1 MHAPRPRMLLGLTRW
16 SGRNSAK
23 LRVIGAMAAGAGP
36 FARHAQVVRCEQRV
50 SRAKGS
56 AGGAFCRFD
65 HVSSSVGSS
74 QLRSKRAGRVV
85 TPATRAV
92 STRTSRRERQ
102 AVTENTDTSTS
113 AASPSERSSSDQP
126 DFVVENLAND
136 ALGHRHALCQKWV
149 VFSDLHVNRKSCAV
163 AMEVLRKVHA
173 TALAEDAGIIFLGDF
188 WHARGALPVEPL
200 VDALTEIGT
209 WSVPTVMIP
218 GNHDQVTVG
227 GELHALTPLEKCN
240 PTNVKVFTKPTLWR
254 NALWLPYRRDQRVLK
269 EAVAEAVGFT
279 TRDGDANGNVANE
292 TSSETEKNKKRD
304 GPYSTH
310 LSAVMCHAD
319 VVGASMNESFQA
331 RDGISPDLFNICSSV
346 DGSADVRDVTTGA
359 DVAAGLRTAN
369 KTANTKTNKTT
380 IPTYTGHYHKP
391 HTVPG
396 TRITYVGSPY
406 QVSRAERGQ
415 QKALLVLDA
424 TLGWAGASLESL
436 KSINENETQFGD
448 PAVTDGEIK
457 KSLIPLDI
465 GPRHFSVTGELGV
478 LPQDAR
484 AGDCVRW
491 TLPLSSAIGLGGS
504 VVKKTK
510 KDDENAE
517 SPACAAIADAMK
529 QGIEVEIT
537 YEQVA
542 RPARIP
548 LAEELGPNGL
558 YDAYCVAADLPR
570 EVAEFGKE
578 ILRDVAA
585 GIAKRAD
592 ADGTSVASLQMQN
605 ADGTQ
610 KHVSLHRVTVQGFG
624 AFSNKTCYPLRN
636 RGVCAVV
643 GDNRNDR
650 CSDSNGAGKTTL
662 VMAPMW
668 ALTGKTDSRID
679 QGSQK
684 SLTKTDVVSDGS
696 AKAVVTVGGTVNGKA
711 FEVTRIVSRTKVVS
725 LTYQLDGFD
734 KTLADSRLTQA
745 AINLDLGAS
754 IIGRVAFHGQHTV
767 GSLLDANDGALKSAL
782 GELVEAET
790 WSLAKARISQSPR
803 SASILVL
810 RMDYY
815 DQKGAFPRT
824 ITLTV
829 HSYQSLI
836 HMV

>member
-149 VFSDLHVNRKSCAV
+149 MFSDLHVNRKSCAV

-448 PAVTDGEIK
+448 RRRDQKIPNPPRYRPAT
-457 KSLIPLDI
+457 LF
-465 GPRHFSVTGELGV
+465 RHGRTWCPSTRR
-478 LPQDAR
+478 AR
-484 AGDCVRW
+484 GRLRAVDV
-491 TLPLSSAIGLGGS
+491 A
-504 VVKKTK
+504 VVK
-510 KDDENAE
+510 
-517 SPACAAIADAMK
+517 
-529 QGIEVEIT
+529 
-537 YEQVA
+537 
-542 RPARIP
+542 
-548 LAEELGPNGL
+548 
-558 YDAYCVAADLPR
+558 
-570 EVAEFGKE
+570 
-578 ILRDVAA
+578 RD
-585 GIAKRAD
+585 R
-592 ADGTSVASLQMQN
+592 
-605 ADGTQ
+605 
-610 KHVSLHRVTVQGFG
+610 
-624 AFSNKTCYPLRN
+624 
-636 RGVCAVV
+636 
-643 GDNRNDR
+643 
-650 CSDSNGAGKTTL
+650 
-662 VMAPMW
+662 
-668 ALTGKTDSRID
+668 
-679 QGSQK
+679 
-684 SLTKTDVVSDGS
+684 
-696 AKAVVTVGGTVNGKA
+696 VGG
-711 FEVTRIVSRTKVVS
+711 
-725 LTYQLDGFD
+725 
-734 KTLADSRLTQA
+734 
-745 AINLDLGAS
+745 
-754 IIGRVAFHGQHTV
+754 V
-767 GSLLDANDGALKSAL
+767 GCEEN
-782 GELVEAET
+782 
-790 WSLAKARISQSPR
+790 
-803 SASILVL
+803 
-810 RMDYY
+810 
-815 DQKGAFPRT
+815 
-824 ITLTV
+824 
-829 HSYQSLI
+829 
-836 HMV
+836 